1 MKLTPWMLTM
11 AAFGIIAL
19 LAVGFIFKKLMA
31 SPVAEVKPPE
41 PRVLPMAI
49 SAIEPGTVITAAH
62 VGNGRASASQELKK
76 DTFTSREGVIG
87 RIAKVRIEAAVPL
100 EGNMF
105 YSIGD
110 HPGLAVAPGKQAVTV
125 NVSETSAVLLQKLK
139 SDQRVDVLLT
149 VTGTGTGGG
158 DRIQNTGS
166 RSQGSSLYTSLDD
179 SMTVTLFKGVKVL
192 AVHRGGS
199 AAALVQSSTE
209 SKVTLELDEDEAR
222 IVSLAQRKGEI
233 DLVYTSLT
241 EPSAGIDIEAEE
253 ANRITVREI
262 LGIEREKEKEKPFRT
277 EHYRGG
283 GRTSSYFEDGERLDG
298 YGGSGDGGGGAFGGS
313 QIQNTGGG
321 QDWST
326 DAKPANRQQNV
337 AQKPVAAGS

>member
-1 MKLTPWMLTM
+1 MLTM

-31 SPVAEVKPPE
+31 SPVAEVTAPE

-49 SAIEPGTVITAAH
+49 TAIEPGTVITAAH

-110 HPGLAVAPGKQAVTV
+110 HPGLDVAPGMQAVTIDI
-125 NVSETSAVLLQKLK
+125 SETSSVLLQKLK

-149 VTGTGTGGG
+149 VTGMGSGGI
-158 DRIQNTGS
+158 DRIQNTGTNQS
-166 RSQGSSLYTSLDD
+166 SSLYTSLDD
-179 SMTVTLFKGVKVL
+179 SMTVTLFKGCKVL

-199 AAALVQSSTE
+199 AATLVQSSMG
-209 SKVTLELDEDEAR
+209 SRVTLELDEDEAR

-241 EPSAGIDIEAEE
+241 EPSQGIDIEAEE
-253 ANRITVREI
+253 ANRITIREI

-283 GRTSSYFEDGERLDG
+283 GRSSSYFEDGERLDG
-298 YGGSGDGGGGAFGGS
+298 YGGGDGDGGGGAFGGS

-326 DAKPANRQQNV
+326 DAKPTIRQQNV